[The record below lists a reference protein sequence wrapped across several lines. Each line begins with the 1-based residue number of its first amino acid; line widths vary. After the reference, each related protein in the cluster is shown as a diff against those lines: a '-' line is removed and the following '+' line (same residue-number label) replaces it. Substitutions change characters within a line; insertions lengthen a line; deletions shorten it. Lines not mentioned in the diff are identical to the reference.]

1 MSALLA
7 GLATKDTLQLGLST
21 AKLVV
26 EAGQALL
33 ARGRQES
40 ETKMHSS
47 DRRVVFVDD
56 FDLHVQKM
64 IIASGYNAL
73 WAN

>member
-7 GLATKDTLQLGLST
+7 GLATEGTLPRSLST
-21 AKLVV
+21 REVIV

-40 ETKMHSS
+40 ETERHCS
-47 DRRVVFVDD
+47 DRRVVFVDNL
-56 FDLHVQKM
+56 DLLVPQT

-73 WAN
+73 CAN